1 MRTPPRRLGT
11 LSEHLDASA
20 GEDGCSHR
28 ENRQVIR
35 RASGD
40 RPRAPTDA
48 GPTPGCWAVSSSPPW
63 PWCWWASST
72 SWRGFRAVPEG
83 DHLVDP
89 GLLFPFDLTAWGV
102 VHLVIGVLLIAAGFT
117 VRTARLWA
125 GSVGIAF
132 AMISAIANFLF
143 VAYSPD
149 WSLTVIALDVVVIW
163 ALCTYR

>member
-1 MRTPPRRLGT
+1 M
-11 LSEHLDASA
+11 AA
-20 GEDGCSHR
+20 
-28 ENRQVIR
+28 
-35 RASGD
+35 
-40 RPRAPTDA
+40 TDA

-63 PWCWWASST
+63 PWCWWVSST
-72 SWRGFRAVPEG
+72 SWRGFLRCSRRRSPRRPRSPV
-83 DHLVDP
+83 
-89 GLLFPFDLTAWGV
+89 PFDLTAWGV

-125 GSVGIAF
+125 RSVGIAF